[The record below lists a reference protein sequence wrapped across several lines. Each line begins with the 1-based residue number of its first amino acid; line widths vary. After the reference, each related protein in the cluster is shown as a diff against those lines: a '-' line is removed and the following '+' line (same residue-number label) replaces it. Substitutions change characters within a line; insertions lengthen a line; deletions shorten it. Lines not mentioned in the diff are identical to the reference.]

1 VKTPEQML
9 EEFQATFQTPNT
21 PEFWA
26 KLVAEEEAEVIEA
39 VVHLVKEMADLAYV
53 LAGYANA
60 GGKDTDL
67 PKIAMNEELLIDIL
81 EAFARHNI
89 PHRSLARVHANNMSK
104 VHADGTIKRRED
116 GKVLKPEGYQP
127 CDLSDLVR

>member
-26 KLVAEEEAEVIEA
+26 KLVEEEQKEVAEAITN
-39 VVHLVKEMADLAYV
+39 LMKEMADLAYV
-53 LAGYANA
+53 AIGFDNA
-60 GGKDTDL
+60 GGNPDDL
-67 PKIAMNEELLIDIL
+67 PEPSFSVSLFLDLVDAMPPEIREQ
-81 EAFARHNI
+81 AFE
-89 PHRSLARVHANNMSK
+89 RVHANNMSK
-104 VHADGTIKRRED
+104 VHADGTVRRRED